1 MRIED
6 IQEQF
11 PAPVEEKK
19 RKESAGAYCV
29 GGALCLFMG
38 RPTRFPNVQ
47 DLTEVLVECYHKD
60 PTIST
65 TAATLIVLLN
75 DDGKFEAAWQAAA
88 TDDMAELYA
97 LARDNDLLDE
107 VPTIWEWFLSTK

>member
-6 IQEQF
+6 IQAKF
-11 PAPVEEKK
+11 PAPVKEAQ
-19 RKESAGAYCV
+19 RKEAADVYCI

-38 RPTRFPNVQ
+38 NHQRFPNVQ
-47 DLTEVLVECYHKD
+47 DLTEVLIDDYKKD
-60 PTIST
+60 PTVAT

-88 TDDMAELYA
+88 TDDMAGLYA